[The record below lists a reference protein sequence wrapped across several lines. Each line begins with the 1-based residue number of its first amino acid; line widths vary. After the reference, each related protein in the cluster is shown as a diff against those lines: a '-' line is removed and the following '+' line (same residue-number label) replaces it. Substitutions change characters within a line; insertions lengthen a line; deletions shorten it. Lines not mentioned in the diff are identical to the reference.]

1 MHLAIPTALSTA
13 THNHFSFSAWLLNGT
28 AKDVDPIS
36 PSNSRLIATQEIA
49 RHKILEVKQPLGVT
63 IECLEGSVWVTLDGD
78 SRDVVLD
85 AGQSFVVDRNQRTL
99 LQALDAA
106 RVRLIE
112 PALARAAC

>member
-1 MHLAIPTALSTA
+1 MHLAIPTAN
-13 THNHFSFSAWLLNGT
+13 HNHFSFIAWLHNLT
-28 AKDVDPIS
+28 ARDVAPIR
-36 PSNSRLIATQEIA
+36 PGFTRPIATQVIA
-49 RHKILEVKQPLGVT
+49 RNKMLEVKQPLGVT

-112 PALARAAC
+112 PALA

>member
-1 MHLAIPTALSTA
+1 MYLAIPTAS
-13 THNHFSFSAWLLNGT
+13 HNHFSFSAWLHNLT
-28 AKDVDPIS
+28 ASDVAPIS
-36 PSNSRLIATQEIA
+36 PSITRPTATHEIA

-63 IECLEGSVWVTLDGD
+63 IECLGGSVWVTLDGD

-106 RVRLIE
+106 RIRLIE
-112 PALARAAC
+112 PALAQAD